1 MVTAD
6 IPCFPPLNAR
16 AHETCS
22 PGAPFFALVLAA
34 RLSGSAMWVRSE
46 TSTLQRWELIKNKAG
61 VVGDWQVA
69 WDDTRKQVQ
78 RHGAGS

>member
-1 MVTAD
+1 
-6 IPCFPPLNAR
+6 
-16 AHETCS
+16 
-22 PGAPFFALVLAA
+22 
-34 RLSGSAMWVRSE
+34 MWVRSE